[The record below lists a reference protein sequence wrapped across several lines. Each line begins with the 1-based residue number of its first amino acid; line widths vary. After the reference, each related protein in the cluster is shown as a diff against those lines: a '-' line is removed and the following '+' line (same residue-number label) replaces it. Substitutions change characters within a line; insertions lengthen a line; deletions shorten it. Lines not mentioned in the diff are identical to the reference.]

1 MICPS
6 YSPTDL
12 ESVNLDV
19 RHFYKNRQTSWPYMG
34 SVRREEECG
43 EETNVGVRCRNSYD
57 ERVPFQYNSGDM
69 WNSDL
74 SVRRYN
80 QYVSVPSCPL
90 WRRFQLFLVCIHHLW
105 SHDSMMLYSSGYFS
119 IQFTL
124 FLRFGNDS
132 WLKVAFW
139 SSRFLNCSLF
149 GHR

>member
-1 MICPS
+1 MICPHPRLTLNPS
-6 YSPTDL
+6 TLISDISTRIGKPVDRIWGVL
-12 ESVNLDV
+12 
-19 RHFYKNRQTSWPYMG
+19 
-34 SVRREEECG
+34 G
-43 EETNVGVRCRNSYD
+43 EERNVGKKQTNVGVRCRNSYD
-57 ERVPFQYNSGDM
+57 ERVPFQYNPGDM

-90 WRRFQLFLVCIHHLW
+90 WCRFQLFLVCIHHLW

-119 IQFTL
+119 IQSAL